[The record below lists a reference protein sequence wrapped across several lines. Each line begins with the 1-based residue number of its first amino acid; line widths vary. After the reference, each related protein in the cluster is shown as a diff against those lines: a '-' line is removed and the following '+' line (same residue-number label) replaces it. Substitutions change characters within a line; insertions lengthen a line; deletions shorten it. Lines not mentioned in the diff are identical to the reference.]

1 MISRNW
7 GDVVVFSC
15 RGIPGKK
22 CGTVIVTAEELGCCR
37 VSVCSLRFEKLSDN
51 DFVIYAAPDSQRYDV
66 EIYILWCMEFR
77 VPFSYEL
84 LSVLD
89 RNSRKKNEHQGF
101 DS

>member
-37 VSVCSLRFEKLSDN
+37 VSVYSLLFEKLNN
-51 DFVIYAAPDSQRYDV
+51 DFVIYTAPDSQGYDV
-66 EIYILWCMEFR
+66 EIYILWHMEFR

-84 LSVLD
+84 LLISD
-89 RNSRKKNEHQGF
+89 RSSRKKNHQAF
-101 DS
+101 YS